1 MLVGWLI
8 SGAVPSDGRLGIFP
22 ESRPCAGEGS
32 TAFFP
37 TPQRG
42 EGKMKIIFLQD
53 RDGRTLRKSIAFA
66 PSCWQAR
73 RGLSAFPVA
82 VNDR

>member
-8 SGAVPSDGRLGIFP
+8 SEAVPSDGRLGFFQN
-22 ESRPCAGEGS
+22 RGRVRVRGS

-66 PSCWQAR
+66 PSCRQAR

>member
-1 MLVGWLI
+1 
-8 SGAVPSDGRLGIFP
+8 
-22 ESRPCAGEGS
+22 
-32 TAFFP
+32 
-37 TPQRG
+37 
-42 EGKMKIIFLQD
+42 MKIIFLQD

-66 PSCWQAR
+66 PSCRQAR